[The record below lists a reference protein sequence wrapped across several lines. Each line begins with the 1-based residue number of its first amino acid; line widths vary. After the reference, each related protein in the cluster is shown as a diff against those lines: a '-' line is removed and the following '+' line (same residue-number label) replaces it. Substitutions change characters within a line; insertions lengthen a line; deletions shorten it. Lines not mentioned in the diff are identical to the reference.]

1 MRMKRPRFAAVAASA
16 LILLAIVV
24 ALPGAQSRAAAPA
37 CDAGNGGITLP
48 QGFCAVVVAENLGAA
63 RHLAVA
69 PNGDLFV
76 ALNGDGGRA
85 GGIVALRDTNGDGKA
100 DLREQFGRIGG
111 TGIGLRNGFLYHAST
126 TSVVRYKMAPG
137 ALKPTGAAETIV
149 DGLPNQRSHAEKGLA
164 FDGRGG
170 LYVNVGAPSN
180 ACQQPDRR
188 AKVPGQDPCPL
199 LELHGGIWR
208 FDENKPGQKQADGKR
223 FATGLRQM
231 IGLAWHEGALWIVMH
246 NRDSL
251 DTLWPGQFTAE
262 QNADWPAEYLVR
274 ATDGSNSGWPYCF
287 YSNEEKKLVTNPEY
301 GGDGKKADRCT
312 SFTPPAVA
320 FPGHWAPN
328 ALLFYTGTQ
337 FPARYQGG
345 AFVAFHGSWN
355 RAPLPQGGYNVTFVP
370 FSGGKPGAS
379 ETFADGF
386 AGKSPLMNP
395 DDAVARPT
403 GLAMGPDGSLYISDD
418 AKGRIWRVLYT
429 GK

>member
-1 MRMKRPRFAAVAASA
+1 MRMKRPRCAALAAAAFIIFATAAS
-16 LILLAIVV
+16 
-24 ALPGAQSRAAAPA
+24 LPRAQSRGAAPP
-37 CDAGNGGITLP
+37 CEPGNGGITLP
-48 QGFCAVVVAENLGAA
+48 QGFCAVVVADGLGAA

-76 ALNGDGGRA
+76 SIRSQGGTG

-100 DLREQFGRIGG
+100 DLREAFGSSGG
-111 TGIGLRNGFLYHAST
+111 TGVALRNGFLYHASI
-126 TSVVRYKMAPG
+126 TSVVRYKIAPG
-137 ALKPTGAAETIV
+137 ALKPTGEMETIV
-149 DGLPNQRSHAEKGLA
+149 EGLPNQRSHAEKGIA

-199 LELHGGIWR
+199 LDQHGGIWR
-208 FDENKPGQKQADGKR
+208 FDENKPGQKQADGTR

-231 IGLAWHEGALWIVMH
+231 IGLAWHDNALWVVMH

-262 QNADWPAEYLVR
+262 HNAEWPAEYLVR
-274 ATDGSNSGWPYCF
+274 ATDGSNFGWPYCF
-287 YSNEEKKLVTNPEY
+287 YSNAEKRLVTNPEY
-301 GGDGKKADRCT
+301 GGDGKKSDRCG

-320 FPGHWAPN
+320 FPGHWAPDD
-328 ALLFYTGTQ
+328 LLFYTGTQ
-337 FPARYQGG
+337 FPKQYQGG

-370 FSGGKPGAS
+370 FSGGKPGAR

-386 AGKSPLMNP
+386 AGKSPLSNP
-395 DDAVARPT
+395 DDAAARPA
-403 GLAMGPDGSLYISDD
+403 GLAIGPDGSLYIAED
-418 AKGRIWRVLYT
+418 AKGRVWRVIYT